1 MRKMRAAQITL
12 LAVLFSS
19 CTFVAQADP
28 TPTPSPVPSTATDL
42 YKAAMEQFKKDRDA
56 FNIAMK
62 DRNQKIRDINQ
73 NFDQAVKKAR
83 LDSRTAMQSAA
94 KPEQKSAITSN
105 LKSVIT
111 TAIITRENALDA
123 LGEPPVPP
131 IEPMRPEKG
140 AAMKKDN
147 GGKKNR
153 N

>member
-12 LAVLFSS
+12 LAILFSS

-62 DRNQKIRDINQ
+62 DRNQKIRDINLA
-73 NFDQAVKKAR
+73 FDQSIKKAR
-83 LDSRTAMQSAA
+83 QDSRTAMQVAA
-94 KPEQKSAITSN
+94 KPEQKSAINSN
-105 LKSVIT
+105 LRSAIA
-111 TAIITRENALDA
+111 TAVITRESALQS
-123 LGEPPVPP
+123 LGAPPVPP

-140 AAMKKDN
+140 AATKKDN